1 MEGKENM
8 EKNKMEHSGIELTSL
23 SLHILAMVLMLLDHL
38 WLVLPGNVAWMTCLG
53 RLAFPIFAF
62 LTVEGFFH
70 TKNLKRYMGR
80 MLLFALLSEL
90 PFNLMMTGGLVYP
103 FHQNVLWS
111 FLIGLWLMW
120 INEKAKATKKPW
132 ISVVAGAGT
141 VVLGIVLGTF
151 SMVDYGYV
159 GVLTVLMFYFLRGEE
174 WWHHAGQLLVL
185 VYLNKQLGGVSYEIT
200 LFGAKFFFQ
209 QQSLAVLAL
218 IPIWL
223 YQGKQGLHN
232 KTLQFSYYAFYPVHM
247 LIIGLL
253 VRFL

>member
-1 MEGKENM
+1 MEAGKTQNRT
-8 EKNKMEHSGIELTSL
+8 IELTSMA
-23 SLHILAMVLMLLDHL
+23 LHLLAMALMLLDHL
-38 WLVLPGNVAWMTCLG
+38 WLVLPGNVEWMTCLG

-70 TKNLKRYMGR
+70 TKNLKKYMGR

-90 PFNLMMTGGLVYP
+90 PFNLMMTGSLIYP

-120 INEKAKATKKPW
+120 INEKAKAKKKAW

-141 VVLGIVLGTF
+141 VILGIVLGTLT
-151 SMVDYGYV
+151 MVDYGYV
-159 GVLTVLMFYFLRGEE
+159 GILTVLVFYFLRGKE
-174 WWHHAGQLLVL
+174 WWHYAGQMLIL
-185 VYLNKQLGGVSYEIT
+185 VYLNKQLGGVSYEMSM
-200 LFGAKFFFQ
+200 LGVKFFFQ

-223 YQGKQGLHN
+223 YQGKQGPHN
-232 KTLQFSYYAFYPVHM
+232 KVLQFAYYAFYPVHM